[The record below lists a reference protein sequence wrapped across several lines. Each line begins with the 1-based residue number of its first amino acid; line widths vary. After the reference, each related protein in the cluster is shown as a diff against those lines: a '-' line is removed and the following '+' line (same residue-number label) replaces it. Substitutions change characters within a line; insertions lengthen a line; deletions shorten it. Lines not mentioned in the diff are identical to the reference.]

1 MIYSPVAIEVRIK
14 YTPMSWTLLL
24 QGNASV
30 QWLHCALLRAGM
42 AVSTFFFGKYITK
55 LFLPLSGDSFLLLL
69 PQSSKW
75 AAGQYLFLVG
85 QPIRERFVTRIKL
98 RHLSCFVSD
107 HISPGHS
114 FTQITAQTHKW
125 RWLTF
130 LRSSYFGKHFKGLP
144 FPIACNFRQEW
155 EVCWKVCIKRWP
167 AVHLSVLPA
176 R

>member
-1 MIYSPVAIEVRIK
+1 M
-14 YTPMSWTLLL
+14 LLSNDYMCTAEGWYGHFHL
-24 QGNASV
+24 
-30 QWLHCALLRAGM
+30 
-42 AVSTFFFGKYITK
+42 FFCLMYLIYITK
-55 LFLPLSGDSFLLLL
+55 LCLPFSGDSLILFL

-75 AAGQYLFLVG
+75 GAGQYLFLVG

-98 RHLSCFVSD
+98 CHLSCFVSD
-107 HISPGHS
+107 HISPRHS
-114 FTQITAQTHKW
+114 FTQITAQAHKW

-130 LRSSYFGKHFKGLP
+130 LRSSYFWKHFKGLP